1 MAVQKDGW
9 LTRDPSCERVSG
21 LPSIIPVQRHIPA
34 LDGLRGLAI
43 SMVIV
48 GHLGIAAL
56 NPIAQL
62 GVNLFFVLSGYL
74 ITGILTRQADEG
86 GVSFLAFYRRRV
98 RRLIPALLPM
108 LGVAAI
114 LQGSNWWHQ
123 TWQALLYVGNWEPMH
138 GAPLGNITH
147 IWSLAV
153 EEHFYLLWPLVIA
166 LIPARHRFKVVGL
179 LTFAFA
185 MWRIGLAASGAG
197 GDRLYYG
204 TDMNAFALLAGCL
217 ISIGRFPTLSR
228 MSGYIATGAF
238 FILGMFGEMTAGM
251 LIAAIPLATVMVYV
265 ASKGLPVLEVSWIR
279 WFGTVSYGMYLWH
292 MLIPPLW
299 MIPGAVVAGWLS
311 WRLIEQPIIEGRR
324 PRFVLPRRVQ
334 VATQLAKAG

>member
-1 MAVQKDGW
+1 MAGQGDGW
-9 LTRDPSCERVSG
+9 LTRSGERVSAG
-21 LPSIIPVQRHIPA
+21 LSILPVKGRIPA

-43 SMVIV
+43 LMVLV
-48 GHLGIAAL
+48 GHLGIEAF

-74 ITGILTRQADEG
+74 ITGILTGQADGG
-86 GVSFLAFYRRRV
+86 GVRFLTFYRRRA

-108 LGVAAI
+108 LAVAAI
-114 LQGSNWWHQ
+114 LQGSDWWNQ
-123 TWQALLYVGNWEPMH
+123 TWQALLYIGNWAPMH

-153 EEHFYLLWPLVIA
+153 EEHFYLVWPLIIA
-166 LIPARHRFKVVGL
+166 VIPARHRFKVVGL
-179 LTFAFA
+179 LTVAFGI
-185 MWRIGLAASGAG
+185 WRIGLAASGAD

-217 ISIGRFPTLSR
+217 VSVGRFPALSK

-238 FILGMFGEMTAGM
+238 LVLGMFGEMTAGM
-251 LIAAIPLATVMVYV
+251 LVAAVPLATIMVYV
-265 ASKGLPVLEVSWIR
+265 ATTGLPGFEASWIR
-279 WFGTVSYGMYLWH
+279 WFGTVSYGAYLWH

-324 PRFVLPRRVQ
+324 PRMVTPRPVLVG
-334 VATQLAKAG
+334 AN